1 MPLGAFKAALM
12 GTAGAT
18 TEGDVVLL
26 STQTADG
33 DSSVTF
39 SSGITSTYSHY
50 IFKGY
55 NFNPGTNGVDG
66 TFQFD
71 AAGES
76 GQDEVITSTSFRQY
90 NQENDG
96 GSAGAGAFSEQG
108 NGTAKEIIFY
118 QVGNAADENAVA
130 ELHLWNP
137 ASTTYTK
144 HFQAHSNSHAVGAND
159 LSYEILR
166 GGYINTTAAIT
177 SVSFHISS
185 GNFDGK
191 FKMWGVK

>member
-12 GTAGAT
+12 GTAGVSTA
-18 TEGDVVLL
+18 DVVLL
-26 STQTADG
+26 SSQTADG
-33 DSSVTF
+33 DTSVTF
-39 SSGITSTYSHY
+39 SSGITSAYGHY

-55 NFNPGTNGVDG
+55 NFNPSANAVDG

-71 AAGES
+71 ASGES
-76 GQDEVITSTSFRQY
+76 GQNETITSTGFRAY
-90 NQENDG
+90 NQENG
-96 GSAGAGAFSEQG
+96 GGTAAAGDFGGQG
-108 NGTAKEIIFY
+108 QGTAKEIIFY
-118 QVGNAADENAVA
+118 QVGNAADENAAA

-144 HFQAHSNSHAVGAND
+144 NFLARSNSMATNAND
-159 LSYEILR
+159 LSYEVFR

-177 SVSFHISS
+177 SVSFHITS
-185 GNFDGK
+185 GSFDGI

>member
-12 GTAGAT
+12 GTAGVSDGEAV
-18 TEGDVVLL
+18 GLL
-26 STQTADG
+26 STQTASG
-33 DSSVTF
+33 ASSVTF
-39 SSGITSTYSHY
+39 SSGITSAYSKY

-55 NFNPGTNGVDG
+55 NFNPGTNSVDG

-76 GQDEVITSTSFRQY
+76 GQNEVLTSVGFRQY
-90 NQENDG
+90 HHENDG
-96 GSAGAGAFSEQG
+96 GSAGLGQFEGKSQG
-108 NGTAKEIIFY
+108 TTKETIFY
-118 QVGNAADENAVA
+118 QVGNEADENAVG
-130 ELHLWNP
+130 ELLLYNP
-137 ASTTYTK
+137 ASTTYVK
-144 HFQAHSNSHAVGAND
+144 HYQTHSNSHAVGAND
-159 LSYEILR
+159 LSYEVMK